1 MCTSAWVAGC
11 VMRMH
16 TMLPATGQDDNR
28 QDWGGCNGS
37 VESVSRRT
45 QRTQGFASPGLRR
58 QAGSTLGYYP
68 PPRWGGKPRDSG
80 PKGAIG

>member
-1 MCTSAWVAGC
+1 MCTSAWAAGC

-28 QDWGGCNGS
+28 QDWGGCNGVVGLAPS
-37 VESVSRRT
+37 APS
-45 QRTQGFASPGLRR
+45 FASPGFRR
-58 QAGSTLGYYP
+58 KTGSTLGYYP
-68 PPRWGGKPRDSG
+68 PTLRGGKPRDSG